1 MIRIIR
7 AHNRL
12 NGLRFS
18 TVEFG
23 LVGLVVLAVAGS
35 FLVTGALLMAVVAI
49 GIAVNCVP
57 VVWLGIGSMRAGES
71 DIGLRAMLRPAA
83 RAAALREYPT
93 MQRDTYLL
101 AGATL
106 LPFVVALAAAV
117 DCARSRRVGGPS
129 RAER

>member
-1 MIRIIR
+1 MIKIIR

-23 LVGLVVLAVAGS
+23 LVGLVVLAMAAYFLVAGA
-35 FLVTGALLMAVVAI
+35 FLNAVVAI

-57 VVWLGIGSMRAGES
+57 VVWLGIGSLRAGES

-83 RAAALREYPT
+83 RAAALREHPT
-93 MQRDTYLL
+93 MQRDTYIL

-106 LPFVVALAAAV
+106 LPFVVAVAV
-117 DCARSRRVGGPS
+117 VVELRRKPM
-129 RAER
+129 R